1 MFFEILAS
9 IFLSIR
15 NILLKEIPSSVE
27 TLDVICLTAII
38 WGVIG
43 SLVYSF
49 FSANSISSNISHQ
62 LVSYAVI
69 GFLAQIIMQYAFLKS
84 DNIAMTA
91 GILSTN
97 IVFTLLL
104 DSLFSSELKAN
115 RKQLLGILFI
125 IMGTALTK

>member
-1 MFFEILAS
+1 MGCN
-9 IFLSIR
+9 R
-15 NILLKEIPSSVE
+15 
-27 TLDVICLTAII
+27 LTY
-38 WGVIG
+38 
-43 SLVYSF
+43 LF

-84 DNIAMTA
+84 DNIAITA

-104 DSLFSSELKAN
+104 VSLFLNELTAN
-115 RKQLLGILFI
+115 RNNFWKYYLLLWEQL
-125 IMGTALTK
+125 